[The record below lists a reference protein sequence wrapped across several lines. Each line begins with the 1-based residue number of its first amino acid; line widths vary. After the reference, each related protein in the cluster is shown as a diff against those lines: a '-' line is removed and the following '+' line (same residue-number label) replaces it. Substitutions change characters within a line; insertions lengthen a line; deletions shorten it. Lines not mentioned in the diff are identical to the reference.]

1 MREFGLIGYPLKHAF
16 SQIYFEGKFKN
27 EKINDAKYSL
37 LPITEISKMLNIIK
51 TRENLLGLN
60 VTTPYKEQVLPYLNA
75 IDKSVLNIGTVNT
88 IKIERNGE
96 EIKLTGYNTDIDG
109 LRKTFEKIELPPM
122 TRALI
127 LGSGGSG
134 KTVKFVLEELG
145 IKSTTVS
152 RNPKNLSVLS
162 YKNVTEAVIKHHN
175 LIINASPVGMFPNVD
190 NCPNIPYEYIK
201 DTHICFDLVYNP
213 EQTLFLKNC
222 KDKGAKC
229 INGLTMLYE
238 QADRAWEI
246 WNRD

>member
-1 MREFGLIGYPLKHAF
+1 M
-16 SQIYFEGKFKN
+16 
-27 EKINDAKYSL
+27 
-37 LPITEISKMLNIIK
+37 
-51 TRENLLGLN
+51 
-60 VTTPYKEQVLPYLNA
+60 
-75 IDKSVLNIGTVNT
+75 
-88 IKIERNGE
+88 
-96 EIKLTGYNTDIDG
+96 
-109 LRKTFEKIELPPM
+109 
-122 TRALI
+122 
-127 LGSGGSG
+127 
-134 KTVKFVLEELG
+134 
-145 IKSTTVS
+145 
-152 RNPKNLSVLS
+152 SVLS